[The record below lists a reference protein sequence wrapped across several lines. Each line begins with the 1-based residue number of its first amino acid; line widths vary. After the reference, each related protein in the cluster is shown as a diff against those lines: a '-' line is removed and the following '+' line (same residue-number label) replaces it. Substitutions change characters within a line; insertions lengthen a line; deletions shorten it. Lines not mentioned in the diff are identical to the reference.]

1 MSPDPFGTA
10 GLRAAVLAA
19 WVAHPARFREDANA
33 EEDHGRGYYRDRVVV
48 ELAQNAADAAVRAGV
63 PGRLLLR
70 LTTTGS
76 GGTLVAANTGAVLD
90 AAGVASL
97 ASLRASAKRSAVG
110 PAPEGHVAAAP
121 TVGRFGVGFAAV
133 RSVADEVVVASTS
146 GAVHFS
152 LERTAELLAR
162 DVPPDLT
169 AEVDRRHGSLPAL
182 RLPFAVDGPVD
193 LVTGAWDTAVVLT
206 LRDLPA
212 VEQVRSQLEAVG
224 DALLL
229 ALPGLAAVEVD
240 VDGRFREVRDVTER
254 WVVANRSG
262 NLDPRLLADRPVEE
276 RDRTGWQVTW
286 AVPRRGTTAE
296 HAAVVHAPTP
306 TDEPCTVPALLVATF
321 PLDPSR
327 RHVAPGPLTDVLVA
341 RAGEVWAELL
351 SACRDE
357 QERDRGAPDRTGHG
371 TAPHPLDLIV
381 GGLPAGALDSAL
393 REVVVEASRRVPV
406 FSPVDGGPALSAGE
420 VVVLDGPAGRDPAVL
435 RVLGAWLPGL
445 VEIGS
450 HHRHLVRLLDL
461 ATTELGDVVDAL
473 PTTEPDRLIALY
485 DAFAA
490 ADSST
495 LEQLATL
502 PVLLADGRTVRG
514 ARGLVLLDE
523 GVDPAAVRSLNRWGL
538 RVVEPRAAHPLLER
552 LGATRADAAAL
563 LRHPVLRE
571 RVLGGDVE
579 DDVADVE
586 TLVEGDDLA
595 VRRDGEGGSRRTDPT
610 ALVVLGLIS
619 AVLRAGVTPDRE
631 PWFGEV
637 LLPAADGELVPASGL
652 VLPGSP
658 AAQWFDPEVLPPLD
672 ASRVE
677 RWGAA
682 LEVVGV
688 RSGLTVVSVH
698 AGDDESA
705 ARSEDDGLLSD
716 ALDGWDEYLDLLGPD
731 VATATELHAVADL
744 DAVRDEAWPAVLHAL
759 VAGEARRA
767 LIAPVRLPDGG
778 TAPSY
783 TAWWLRRRGGLGLDR
798 PFALPDAAAGPGA
811 TRGPGQRA
819 VAALLGEA
827 PAVVAGLDAE
837 VLGVLGGVADTADL
851 DEAGWADV
859 LDALPVVAEPV
870 DLALA
875 VEIWRGLARRAVRD
889 PGFAIDLERVSV
901 LPALVDDGHGRPKAV
916 VVPADEVAVATPM
929 WAQHLRAGPFVVVPP
944 SAASAMAEA
953 LDADLAAEREAGAVT
968 SVGNVV
974 PTPEVIGAVFPA
986 APATWVEH
994 EDLLVDGEPVDWW
1007 VVEPEVPGGSPTV
1020 HAATTDGL
1028 VRGLAHVLGAWH
1040 AASIERLLTDP
1051 ASAPA
1056 VLLDLAGQEEP

>member
-1 MSPDPFGTA
+1 MSIDPFGTA

-63 PGRLLLR
+63 PGRLVLR
-70 LTTTGS
+70 LTTTAS
-76 GGTLVAANTGAVLD
+76 GGTLVAANTGALLD

-97 ASLRASAKRSAVG
+97 ASLRASAKRSAAG
-110 PAPEGHVAAAP
+110 PTPEGHAAAAP

-169 AEVDRRHGSLPAL
+169 AEVTRRHGSLPAL
-182 RLPFAVDGPVD
+182 RLPFAGDGPAD
-193 LVTGAWDTAVVLT
+193 LLTGDWDTAVVLT

-212 VEQVRSQLEAVG
+212 VELVRSQLDAVG

-240 VDGRFREVRDVTER
+240 VDGRSREVRDVNER
-254 WVVANRSG
+254 WVVATRSG

-296 HAAVVHAPTP
+296 HPAVVHAPTP

-357 QERDRGAPDRTGHG
+357 QGPDLGSAVDRTGPG

-381 GGLPAGALDSAL
+381 GGRPAGALDSAL
-393 REVVVEASRRVPV
+393 REVVVETSRHVPV
-406 FSPVDGGPALSAGE
+406 FSPADGGPALTAGE

-435 RVLGAWLPGL
+435 RVLGGWLPGL
-445 VEIGS
+445 VEVAS
-450 HHRHLVRLLDL
+450 RHRHLVRLLDL

-473 PTTEPDRLIALY
+473 PTTEPDRLLALY
-485 DAFAA
+485 EAFAA
-490 ADSST
+490 ADSSM

-523 GVDPAAVRSLNRWGL
+523 DVDPATVRSLTRWGL

-563 LRHPVLRE
+563 LHHPVLRE
-571 RVLGGDVE
+571 RVLGGDAN
-579 DDVADVE
+579 DDLADVDD
-586 TLVEGDDLA
+586 LGDGDDLA
-595 VRRDGEGGSRRTDPT
+595 VRRDGGGGSHRTDP
-610 ALVVLGLIS
+610 AAQVVLGLVR
-619 AVLRAGVTPDRE
+619 AVLQTGASLEPE

-637 LLPAADGELVPASGL
+637 LLSAADGELVPASGL

-658 AAQWFDPEVLPPLD
+658 AAHWFDPEALPPID
-672 ASRVE
+672 ASLVE
-677 RWGAA
+677 RWGTA

-688 RSGLTVVSVH
+688 CSGLRVVRVR
-698 AGDDESA
+698 AGDDEPA
-705 ARSEDDGLLSD
+705 AGSEDDGLLSD

-731 VATATELHAVADL
+731 VATGTELRAVADL
-744 DAVRDEAWPAVLHAL
+744 DAVRGDAWPAVLHAL
-759 VAGEARRA
+759 VAGEPRRA
-767 LIAPVRLPDGG
+767 LVEPVRLPDGG
-778 TAPSY
+778 AVPSY
-783 TAWWLRRRGGLGLDR
+783 TAWWLRRRGRLGLDR
-798 PFALPDAAAGPGA
+798 PFALPDAAGLGDGPRAG
-811 TRGPGQRA
+811 RRA

-837 VLGVLGGVADTADL
+837 VLGVLGGVADAADL

-859 LDALPVVAEPV
+859 LYALPVVAEPV
-870 DLALA
+870 DVALA

-889 PGFAIDLERVSV
+889 PGFTIDLERVSV
-901 LPALVDDGHGRPKAV
+901 LPALVDDGHGHPKTV

-929 WAQHLRAGPFVVVPP
+929 WAQHLRAGPLVVVPP
-944 SAASAMAEA
+944 SAASAMADA
-953 LDADLAAEREAGAVT
+953 LDADLATDREAGAVT

-974 PTPEVIGAVFPA
+974 PTPEAIGAVYPA

-1007 VVEPEVPGGSPTV
+1007 VVEPEVPGGSATV

-1028 VRGLAHVLGAWH
+1028 VRGLAHVLGPWH